1 MEKID
6 ESTIELG
13 RISDTLLQQ
22 DRSIIQNTEMS
33 QNLTNEIN
41 CTRILV
47 EEIISIVNNSTEKLS
62 LKNEQITNLKEEMR
76 ELIDTTLPVLN
87 TTRALLNEIN
97 AEDLIE
103 LK

>member
-1 MEKID
+1 
-6 ESTIELG
+6 
-13 RISDTLLQQ
+13 
-22 DRSIIQNTEMS
+22 MS
-33 QNLTNEIN
+33 QKLTNEIN